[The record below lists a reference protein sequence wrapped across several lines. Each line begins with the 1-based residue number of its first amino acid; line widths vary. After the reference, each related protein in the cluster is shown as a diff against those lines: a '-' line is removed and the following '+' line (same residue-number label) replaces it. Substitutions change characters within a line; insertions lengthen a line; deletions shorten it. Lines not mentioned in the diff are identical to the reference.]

1 MFKNS
6 QWWNSINHSDMKGE
20 KKKPHFYSIWRE
32 LVLSTHTHVTRT
44 SALCWERL
52 GVFKEFTLTSPVFSS
67 FVPSITHS
75 DRPDQS
81 RAERAAL
88 QTNLNCIPQTP
99 AQEKQTRH
107 PSLTSWRTRAF
118 SYKCTWAGF
127 SNWEF
132 QCLWL
137 VNRWSVPD
145 MDRHVLYDYTEK
157 QVNRTI
163 TADKQRSLELV
174 WKKNILFLWSQRDV
188 LLGS

>member
-1 MFKNS
+1 MNVQKQS
-6 QWWNSINHSDMKGE
+6 MMKLHQPRWYEGW
-20 KKKPHFYSIWRE
+20 KKKQKTFLLHLTGTGSVY
-32 LVLSTHTHVTRT
+32 THTHVTRT
-44 SALCWERL
+44 SALCWELL

-81 RAERAAL
+81 RAERAEL
-88 QTNLNCIPQTP
+88 QTNLNCIPQTR

-157 QVNRTI
+157 QVQQNNRC
-163 TADKQRSLELV
+163 
-174 WKKNILFLWSQRDV
+174 W
-188 LLGS
+188 